1 MPITIEDVSFS
12 YARNTQPGSIV
23 LDRVS
28 MKIHEGEFLVIM
40 GEIGSGK
47 STLIKHFNGL
57 LKPRS
62 GKVTVDGY
70 NATSVQ
76 ARKLVGMLFQ
86 FPQQQLFGKSVFE
99 DVAFAPSNF
108 GISGKELRTKVIES
122 LKLVGLDENIAS
134 KSPFSLSNGHMRLV
148 ALAGIIAASPRYLV
162 LDEPSTGLDP
172 KSRKE
177 LSKALQEIRATGI
190 TVVVVT
196 HNIHHVLPLAMRVFF
211 MEKGKIAFE
220 GSPEDYFL
228 SGYSQIQDIP
238 LLMGELRKCGLEV
251 NDGIFTVEEAF
262 QEIMRIKRM
271 SAAHE

>member
-1 MPITIEDVSFS
+1 MSITVEDVSFS
-12 YARNTQPGSIV
+12 YTRNTQPGSIV

-28 MKIHEGEFLVIM
+28 MNINQGEFLVIM

-57 LKPRS
+57 LKPHS
-62 GKVTVDGY
+62 GKVTVDGH
-70 NATSVQ
+70 NATSTQ

-86 FPQQQLFGKSVFE
+86 FPQQQLFGRTVFE

-122 LKLVGLDENIAS
+122 LKLVGLDDNIVS

-148 ALAGIIAASPRYLV
+148 ALAGIIAASPKYLV

-177 LSKALQEIRATGI
+177 LSKVLEQVHATGI

-196 HNIHHVLPLAMRVFF
+196 HNIHHVLPLATRVFF
-211 MEKGKIAFE
+211 MERGKIAFE

-228 SGYSQIQDIP
+228 SGYSQVQDIP
-238 LLMGELRKCGLEV
+238 LLMRELRKSGLDV
-251 NDGIFTVEEAF
+251 NDDVFTVEEAF
-262 QEIMRIKRM
+262 REIMHIKKMRTGT
-271 SAAHE
+271 

>member
-1 MPITIEDVSFS
+1 MPITVEDVSFS
-12 YARNTQPGSIV
+12 YASNAQLGSIAV
-23 LDRVS
+23 DKVS

-57 LKPRS
+57 LKPLS

-70 NATSVQ
+70 NSTSVQ

-86 FPQQQLFGKSVFE
+86 FPQQQLFGRTVFE

-108 GISGKELRTKVIES
+108 GISDKELRTKVIES
-122 LKLVGLDENIAS
+122 LKLVGLDENIVS

-148 ALAGIIAASPRYLV
+148 ALAGIIAAGPKYLV

-172 KSRKE
+172 KSRNE
-177 LSKALQEIRATGI
+177 LFKALQEIRATGI

-196 HNIHHVLPLAMRVFF
+196 HNIHHVLPLVTGVFF
-211 MEKGKIAFE
+211 MERGKIVFE

-228 SGYSQIQDIP
+228 SEYSQVQDIP
-238 LLMGELRKCGLEV
+238 LLMRELRKSGLDV
-251 NDGIFTVEEAF
+251 NDDVFTVEEAF
-262 QEIMRIKRM
+262 REIMHIKKMRTGT
-271 SAAHE
+271 